1 MSAAR
6 IKLSSIAVVLLTLG
20 CGGGNVQMG
29 HDALGHGDY
38 GAAIM
43 HYESAIK
50 SLPKEDHPNGRLASA
65 HRAQAAILLD
75 EGRCDAARKHL
86 LAADNLTR
94 PVLVDHQRL
103 FDCTAAAGSDQDTR
117 IADLQRLVDIGDH
130 RAVVYRALMLLLF
143 EAGSKA
149 EAVTLAPTLAKK
161 YALTL
166 HDHAQITDAYFA
178 LDQKVAAL
186 PHLEALAKA
195 NPRDPLVRLKT
206 AEVHEVRGAP
216 LEARRLYIALTVD
229 FPRNPVVFLR
239 LASFLRDQ
247 EDVHGARAAQ
257 AEADRLRGLDLGPR
271 EFRPLLPSRR

>member
-6 IKLSSIAVVLLTLG
+6 IKFCLVAGLSFAMG
-20 CGGGNVQMG
+20 CGGGNAQLG

-38 GAAIM
+38 SAAIN
-43 HYESAIK
+43 HYETAMK
-50 SLPKEDHPNGRLASA
+50 TMPREDQPVGRLASA
-65 HRAQAAILLD
+65 HRAKAAILLD
-75 EGRCDAARKHL
+75 EGRCDLARKHL
-86 LAADNLTR
+86 LAADDLTR

-103 FDCTAAAGSDQDTR
+103 FDCTSASGSNRDTR
-117 IADLQRLVDIGDH
+117 IADLQRLVDLGDH
-130 RAVVYRALMLLLF
+130 RAVVYRALMHLLF

-149 EAVTLAPTLAKK
+149 EAVMLAPSLAKK
-161 YALTL
+161 YALTVE
-166 HDHAQITDAYFA
+166 DHARITEAFFE
-178 LDQKVAAL
+178 LDQKDAAMPYL
-186 PHLEALAKA
+186 LALAKA
-195 NPRDPLVRLKT
+195 NPRDPLVRLKM

-239 LASFLRDQ
+239 LAAFLRGQ

-271 EFRPLLPSRR
+271 QFRPLLPSRR